1 MDLINYK
8 DIDFNK
14 SINKEN
20 KVIEFNGSEIQIV
33 NYLSANDKYDLIMIT
48 LQKAFDKGIYNE
60 YKLKVYFDLHLI
72 YMYTNIIF
80 STEERAD
87 EVELYDTLN
96 RSGLLQIVK
105 EQIGEEELNSLW
117 SDIKIIETKL
127 YDYKGSLLT
136 FLTEAIENL
145 PQKAEKAM
153 ETLNQMDPE
162 LLKIFSGGPL
172 ATLLSGVMGFEKQSE
187 NNISE

>member
-1 MDLINYK
+1 MGLINYK

-14 SINKEN
+14 SISKEN
-20 KVIEFNGSEIQIV
+20 KIINFNGSEIQIV

-48 LQKAFDKGIYNE
+48 LQKAFEKGIYNE

-72 YMYTNIIF
+72 YMYTNIVF
-80 STEERAD
+80 TAEDRAD
-87 EVELYDTLN
+87 EVGLYDTLN
-96 RSGLLQIVK
+96 RSGLLQMVK

-117 SDIKIIETKL
+117 SDMKIVEAKL

-162 LLKIFSGGPL
+162 LLKSFSGGPVS
-172 ATLLSGVMGFEKQSE
+172 TLLSGIMGIGSQIEK
-187 NNISE
+187 